1 MKISVD
7 FRRQMVRDLD
17 KKRQEINTRL
27 SDAIDIVSHGDCDCA
42 TFECCAEY
50 SKFRGQL
57 EKAEAAIKAMNE
69 YITAIDTIAR

>member
-1 MKISVD
+1 MKINVD

-50 SKFRGQL
+50 SKFRGSSKKPKRQS
-57 EKAEAAIKAMNE
+57 KP
-69 YITAIDTIAR
+69 